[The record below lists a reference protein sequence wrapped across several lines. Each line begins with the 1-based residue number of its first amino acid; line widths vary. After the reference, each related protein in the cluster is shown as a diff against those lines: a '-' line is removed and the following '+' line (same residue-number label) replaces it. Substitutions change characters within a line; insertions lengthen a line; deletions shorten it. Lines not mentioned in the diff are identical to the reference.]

1 MIFKIYIW
9 FEVKNYKF
17 NLCVFVCLCLF
28 VCVLLAHIS
37 VHHIH
42 TRCPWRTEDSIW
54 LQELQLS
61 IVLCHHVN
69 GGNQTQIPR
78 SPEQS
83 VLIITES
90 FLQPI
95 WLSFILFKW
104 FFFFLCTNRQES
116 WKSPYTAS
124 LKSQKAKVTVHSYLL
139 TNITSLL
146 SVRRTPSM
154 ADTKLTSLGS
164 GKLRLLFYKLFLSF
178 HVGFHTFLNIV
189 LFFLGY

>member
-1 MIFKIYIW
+1 MYACVRVSDLWVTDSGEMPCGCWKL
-9 FEVKNYKF
+9 
-17 NLCVFVCLCLF
+17 NLGPL
-28 VCVLLAHIS
+28 
-37 VHHIH
+37 
-42 TRCPWRTEDSIW
+42 E
-54 LQELQLS
+54 
-61 IVLCHHVN
+61 
-69 GGNQTQIPR
+69 
-78 SPEQS
+78 EQS